1 MIDRDKVI
9 LAAEYFEKAFRLHIS
24 GKIKE
29 AIKAYRISVS
39 YLPTAKTYTHLGWAL
54 SMEQKYEEAIE
65 ECKNAIELDPD
76 YGNPYNDIGTYLI
89 ALKKYDEAVYWLQ
102 KALEIKEYSTP
113 YIPLYH
119 LGRVYESKGSF
130 FTALKYYS
138 DSLEHNADFEPAKT
152 AYFKLIAMMN

>member
-1 MIDRDKVI
+1 MIDRDKVL
-9 LAAEYFEKAFRLHIS
+9 LAAEYFEKGYRFHIS

-29 AIKAYRISVS
+29 AIQAYRKSIA

-54 SMEQKYEEAIE
+54 SLEQKYEEAIE
-65 ECKNAIELDPD
+65 ECKIAIELDPE

-89 ALKKYDEAVYWLQ
+89 ALKQYDEAIYWLQ
-102 KALEIKEYSTP
+102 KALEKKEYSTP

-119 LGRVYESKGSF
+119 LGKIYEIKGSY

-138 DSLEHNADFEPAKT
+138 DSLEKNSEFEPAKT